1 MALFIENRRNGQTL
15 FYAPGLGEPDEAL
28 LPWLQKADCLLIDG
42 TVWQDDEL
50 QAAGVG
56 RNTGRDMGH
65 LALSDEHGMMALLA
79 SLPAKRKILIHIN
92 NTNPILNEQS
102 PQRQALTQQG
112 IEVSWD
118 GMAITLQDTAC

>member
-1 MALFIENRRNGQTL
+1 
-15 FYAPGLGEPDEAL
+15 
-28 LPWLQKADCLLIDG
+28 
-42 TVWQDDEL
+42 
-50 QAAGVG
+50 AAGVG

-65 LALSDEHGMMALLA
+65 LALGDEHGMMALLA

>member
-1 MALFIENRRNGQTL
+1 MA
-15 FYAPGLGEPDEAL
+15 A
-28 LPWLQKADCLLIDG
+28 KADCLLIDG

-65 LALSDEHGMMALLA
+65 GARRRARDDGPAGL
-79 SLPAKRKILIHIN
+79 LPAKRKILIHIN

-102 PQRQALTQQG
+102 PQRRALTQQG

>member
-1 MALFIENRRNGQTL
+1 MLFDTHAHYDDDQ
-15 FYAPGLGEPDEAL
+15 F
-28 LPWLQKADCLLIDG
+28 DG
-42 TVWQDDEL
+42 DRET
-50 QAAGVG
+50 
-56 RNTGRDMGH
+56 
-65 LALSDEHGMMALLA
+65 LLA

>member
-1 MALFIENRRNGQTL
+1 MAPSGRMTSCRPPASGAI
-15 FYAPGLGEPDEAL
+15 PGAIWATALG
-28 LPWLQKADCLLIDG
+28 
-42 TVWQDDEL
+42 
-50 QAAGVG
+50 
-56 RNTGRDMGH
+56 
-65 LALSDEHGMMALLA
+65 DEHGMMALLA

>member
-1 MALFIENRRNGQTL
+1 
-15 FYAPGLGEPDEAL
+15 
-28 LPWLQKADCLLIDG
+28 
-42 TVWQDDEL
+42 
-50 QAAGVG
+50 
-56 RNTGRDMGH
+56 
-65 LALSDEHGMMALLA
+65 MMALLA

-102 PQRQALTQQG
+102 PQRQVLTQQG